1 MLDERTRRLINH
13 VGSKALWSF
22 ERTITTHSRVPDGP
36 LPDRASFGWL
46 ALLEGATPSIR
57 RELDAILAHRDLL
70 PDFHEISPEQRSI
83 TSDDRWKTFFL
94 YGFGKRSDANCARCP
109 VTAAILASIPGITTA
124 FFSILAPGKH
134 VPRHRGVYKGLL
146 RAHLGVKVPHPDR
159 CRMEIEGNTVR
170 WREGEAIVFDDT
182 FQHEVW
188 NDSDEDRVVLLVDV
202 LRPLPTSI
210 HLLNRALVAAV
221 AASPYVTVGEKNE
234 RAWEERFAR
243 ALGATKMAEKA
254 A

>member
-1 MLDERTRRLINH
+1 MLHERTRRFINH

-22 ERTITTHSRVPDGP
+22 ERTMATHSMVADRA
-36 LPDRASFGWL
+36 LPERASFPWL
-46 ALLEGATPSIR
+46 SRLEDATASIR
-57 RELDAILAHRDLL
+57 RELDAILAHRHLL
-70 PDFHEISPEQRSI
+70 PAFHEISPDQRSI
-83 TSDDRWKTFFL
+83 TSDDGWKTFFL
-94 YGFGKRSDANCARCP
+94 YGFGKRSAANCARCP
-109 VTAAILASIPGITTA
+109 VTAATLAWIPGITTA

-134 VPRHRGVYKGLL
+134 VPRHRGIYKGLL
-146 RAHLGVKVPHPDR
+146 RAHLGVKVPKPDR
-159 CRMEIEGNTVR
+159 CRMEIDGNTVR

-221 AASPYVTVGEKNE
+221 AASPYVTVGAANE
-234 RAWEERFAR
+234 HAWEERFAH
-243 ALGATKMAEKA
+243 ALGSRPTT
-254 A
+254 